1 MLSGLQRPF
10 TLAIA
15 LFTGVSGAIAI
26 PVLAQPVAAPDG
38 TGTLVNQ
45 SGQNQFNIVGG
56 TTAGTNLFHSFQQFN
71 LGPSQTANFIANPN
85 ISNILGRVVGGSP
98 SRIDGLI
105 QVSGTGANLYLINP
119 SGLIFGPNAS
129 LNVPASFRATTAD
142 HVGFGSV
149 GSLNSLDQMRWF
161 HATGPNNYAE
171 LTGTPRG
178 FAFTGSA
185 PAAVSNAANLSVAP
199 GSNLILVG
207 GSIDN
212 QGPGAIVTFQAPG
225 NSLVTPVIAPTAA
238 PSLTQLTIPGFILNF
253 EVKPIELCQV
263 VTCTNGN
270 IPSTIP
276 VTALPPLLAG
286 RQPPSPGP
294 ISPPELQPLASPTQ
308 VAATDQSRQLPSPG
322 PISPP
327 ELQPL
332 ASPTRVAATGRIR
345 AIRDDISRVPA
356 PNNLTALGRASLP
369 PARMELGPG
378 AWGSARL
385 VVENSAIA
393 PARQLQSLRNPE
405 QRPARPSPNPE
416 RIPAQAPPRN
426 RIPPPANAARIDN
439 LPDSLTVLAT
449 ESRINNQFRNF
460 LGLGTP
466 VREPSVIDIQEVLL
480 NNQAQTNLRS
490 GIVYLSFS
498 DSGQASSADSLEIVL
513 ISSQGAPT
521 RKLVPGATR
530 QRVIEAGLVL
540 RREVTNFRSTR
551 ASYLSA
557 SKQLYQWLIA
567 PIEEELQAEQITN
580 LVLIADDGLRS
591 LPLAALHD
599 GEGFIIERY
608 SIGLMPSF
616 SLTDLR
622 YSDLRQAQVLAM
634 GASQFRDK
642 APLPAVPL
650 ELRTITT
657 QLWRGSSFLN
667 ESFTLDNLRQQ
678 RQQQPFQIVHLATHA
693 VFASGDRSNSYIQLW
708 DGRLSLDQLAQLRW
722 RDPPVDLLVLSAC
735 ETAIG
740 DQQAELGFA
749 GLAVQAGVKSAMAS
763 LWSVSDEGT
772 LGLMMAFYRNL
783 KDVPIKS
790 EALRQAQLAM
800 LRGEVRIK
808 NGQLLVNDTAL
819 SLSQDLAQLGNVS
832 FIHPYFWSAFTI
844 IGSPW

>member
-10 TLAIA
+10 TLMIA

-26 PVLAQPVAAPDG
+26 PALAQPVAAPDG

-45 SGQNQFNIVGG
+45 SGQNQFNIIGG
-56 TTAGTNLFHSFQQFN
+56 TTAGTNLFHSFQRFD
-71 LGPSQTANFIANPN
+71 LGPGQTANFIANPN

-105 QVSGTGANLYLINP
+105 QVSGTGANLYLVNP
-119 SGLIFGPNAS
+119 SGLIFGSNAS
-129 LNVPASFRATTAD
+129 LNVPASFRATTAN

-149 GSLNSLDQMRWF
+149 GSLNSLDQIRWF
-161 HATGPNNYAE
+161 NATGPNNYAE

-178 FAFTGSA
+178 FAFTSSA
-185 PAAVSNAANLSVAP
+185 PAAISNAANLSVAP

-212 QGPGAIVTFQAPG
+212 QGLGTIVTFQAPG
-225 NSLVTPVIAPTAA
+225 NSLVTPVIAPTTA

-253 EVKPIELCQV
+253 EVRPIELCQV

-270 IPSTIP
+270 IPSSVP
-276 VTALPPLLAG
+276 ATALPPLLTG

-294 ISPPELQPLASPTQ
+294 ISPPELQPLASP
-308 VAATDQSRQLPSPG
+308 A
-322 PISPP
+322 
-327 ELQPL
+327 
-332 ASPTRVAATGRIR
+332 RVAATGRIR
-345 AIRDDISRVPA
+345 AIRDDISRVPV
-356 PNNLTALGRASLP
+356 PNNPIILNRASLP
-369 PARMELGPG
+369 HARMELGPG

-393 PARQLQSLRNPE
+393 PARQLQPLRNPE
-405 QRPARPSPNPE
+405 QRPARPSSNPE
-416 RIPAQAPPRN
+416 RTPAQTPPRN
-426 RIPPPANAARIDN
+426 RIPPPANAARINN
-439 LPDSLTVLAT
+439 LPDSLTVLAR
-449 ESRINNQFRNF
+449 ESRINSQFRNF
-460 LGLGTP
+460 LGLDTP
-466 VREPSVIDIQEVLL
+466 VREPSVIDMQEVLL

-498 DSGQASSADSLEIVL
+498 DSGQASSADPLEIVL
-513 ISSQGAPT
+513 ISSQGIPT

-540 RREVTNFRSTR
+540 RREVTNFRTTR

-557 SKQLYQWLIA
+557 SQQLYQWLIA

-599 GEGFIIERY
+599 GESFIIERY

-678 RQQQPFQIVHLATHA
+678 RQKQPFQIVHLATHA

-708 DGRLSLDQLAQLRW
+708 DDRLSLDQLAQLRW
-722 RDPPVDLLVLSAC
+722 SDPPVDLLVLSAC

-749 GLAVQAGVKSAMAS
+749 GLAVQAGVKSDMAS
-763 LWSVSDEGT
+763 LWSISDEGT

-808 NGQLLVNDTAL
+808 NGQLLINDTAL
-819 SLSQDLAQLGNVS
+819 PLSQDLAQLGDVY
-832 FIHPYFWSAFTI
+832 FTHPYFWSAFTI